1 MIVRII
7 IFLLVLFP
15 FVPSLE
21 AGFWD
26 DLKSML
32 WKSNPKSPPMID
44 VLIVNNKQGAML
56 EVKGKYQVY
65 DPNTKKFVTK
75 RYMGKKKHIQAL
87 SHGLKW
93 GEEFPGIYQ
102 IHVVPVDYSVIT
114 VVDGVEY
121 KGSLFIYDIGGTI
134 SIINRVPLE
143 DHLSSILPQQ
153 NYEAMPEETLAAI
166 AITAR
171 TDVYYQTQNPKNK
184 YWAIDA
190 TEVKCNGL
198 EPRPRDQ
205 LSEIEHA
212 VRATRHMILS
222 KTGTYEKIITP
233 FPTQW
238 SISSGERKST
248 QNAILSR
255 ITFHEAEDMG
265 KSGQHAAQI
274 LSAAFPGSH
283 IELIY

>member
-1 MIVRII
+1 MLVRIV

-26 DLKSML
+26 DLKNML
-32 WKSNPKSPPMID
+32 WKSNYKSPPMID
-44 VLIVNNKQGAML
+44 VLIVNNKQDAML

-65 DPNTKKFVTK
+65 DPHTRQFVTK
-75 RYMGKKKHIQAL
+75 RYMGKKKNIQAL

-102 IHVVPVDYSVIT
+102 IHIVPVDYSVIT

-134 SIINRVPLE
+134 SIVNRVSLE
-143 DHLSSILPQQ
+143 EHLSCVLPYQCQ
-153 NYEAMPEETLAAI
+153 EDMAEETLAAI
-166 AITAR
+166 AIAAR
-171 TDVYYQTQNPKNK
+171 TNIYYQTQNPKNR
-184 YWAIDA
+184 YWAIDT
-190 TEVKCNGL
+190 TEVESNGL
-198 EPRPRDQ
+198 ESKER

-212 VRATRHMILS
+212 VRATRHMVLS
-222 KTGTYEKIITP
+222 KTGTYEKVITA
-233 FPTQW
+233 FPAQW
-238 SISSGERKST
+238 SISSGERMST

-255 ITFHEAEDMG
+255 ITHHEAEDMG
-265 KSGQHAAQI
+265 KNGKHAAQI